1 MEVSQYLKKALEDD
15 YVKIERAKN
24 KVSYQ
29 TREGIKSYSLDKPE
43 ENVRTE
49 FYSELVYKYKY
60 EPKKIG
66 LEVEVPR
73 RKPSDWA
80 DIVLYEDDNGK
91 KPYVVVECKRDGIS
105 DAEIK
110 QAIEQVFGNA
120 NSLRGKYALVVA
132 GSVRIAFDVA
142 NYPPNER
149 EKNIISDIPIRYGQ
163 VPKYTYRKGARGG
176 IK

>member
-1 MEVSQYLKKALEDD
+1 MEASQYLKKALEDD
-15 YVKIERAKN
+15 YVKIERIKN

-91 KPYVVVECKRDGIS
+91 KPYVIVE
-105 DAEIK
+105 
-110 QAIEQVFGNA
+110 
-120 NSLRGKYALVVA
+120 
-132 GSVRIAFDVA
+132 
-142 NYPPNER
+142 
-149 EKNIISDIPIRYGQ
+149 
-163 VPKYTYRKGARGG
+163 
-176 IK
+176 